1 MVNAFLKVMQAG
13 KKRQVSERWA
23 VHKRNR
29 AALVARPDLLAC
41 FVVKRK

>member
-1 MVNAFLKVMQAG
+1 MVNAFLKVMQAS
-13 KKRQVSERWA
+13 KKRQVSGQSV

-29 AALVARPDLLAC
+29 AALMARPDLLAC

>member
-1 MVNAFLKVMQAG
+1 MVNAFLKVTSAG
-13 KKRQVSERWA
+13 KKRQVSGRWF